1 MDSALLD
8 RAWDKWVTGNVGSS
22 GSPLK
27 AAVLINYDP
36 AAPSRLL
43 STIAEQEGIDL
54 YPVELKQFIDFMRRG
69 NLPTDT
75 FVLGSNQYI
84 ITSIH
89 ENWFAARCLNTTQP
103 AGEGAI
109 VMQTAVYVLVALY
122 DGSIGSASRAMAA
135 ADHFASQLSL
145 VRSGTKYRWFTVTDC
160 IFTKIT
166 LKQKEKLGRAM
177 NPSMDK
183 SSLKISFRYKTRA

>member
-1 MDSALLD
+1 MDSAFVD

-22 GSPLK
+22 GSRPLK

-109 VMQTAVYVLVALY
+109 VMQTAVFVLVALY

-135 ADHFASQLSL
+135 ADHFASQLSRKNL
-145 VRSGTKYRWFTVTDC
+145 
-160 IFTKIT
+160 
-166 LKQKEKLGRAM
+166 
-177 NPSMDK
+177 
-183 SSLKISFRYKTRA
+183 

>member
-1 MDSALLD
+1 MDSAYLD
-8 RAWDKWVTGNVGSS
+8 RAWDKWVTANVGSS
-22 GSPLK
+22 GSSPLK
-27 AAVLINYDP
+27 AAVLLNYDP
-36 AAPSRLL
+36 TGPSRLL

-69 NLPTDT
+69 NLPTET

-103 AGEGAI
+103 SGEGAI

-135 ADHFASQLSL
+135 ADQFASQLSRKNL
-145 VRSGTKYRWFTVTDC
+145 
-160 IFTKIT
+160 
-166 LKQKEKLGRAM
+166 
-177 NPSMDK
+177 
-183 SSLKISFRYKTRA
+183 